1 MMTQVAKWGNSQGI
15 RLDKRTMKNL
25 GLCPGDMLEITKVGD
40 EIILK
45 PVHSIDW
52 YLHDY
57 SRPEDGWEHTDPQG
71 REVW

>member
-15 RLDKRTMKNL
+15 RLDKRTLKNL
-25 GLCPGDMLEITKVGD
+25 GLCLGDMLEITKVGD

-45 PVHSIDW
+45 PVHGIDW
-52 YLHDY
+52 YLQDY
-57 SRPEDGWEHTDPQG
+57 NRPEGGWEHIEPQG